1 MPLSGGTASCGER
14 GNVEVQKWLVVTMAL
29 AYVGLLF
36 AIAWH
41 SDRRAA
47 RPPGGKRRR
56 TPLLYA
62 LSLGVYCSSWTF
74 YGSVGSAST
83 AGFDFLP
90 IYVGPILVI
99 GLGWPLLAKMV
110 LVATEL
116 TTVSI
121 D

>member
-1 MPLSGGTASCGER
+1 MPHSGCVDLGAKKGD
-14 GNVEVQKWLVVTMAL
+14 VEVQKWLVGTMAL

-41 SDRRAA
+41 GDRRAVGL
-47 RPPGGKRRR
+47 PPGKRRS
-56 TPLLYA
+56 TTVLYA

-110 LVATEL
+110 LVA
-116 TTVSI
+116 
-121 D
+121 

>member
-1 MPLSGGTASCGER
+1 MAEGGDVG
-14 GNVEVQKWLVVTMAL
+14 VQKWLVVTMAL

-47 RPPGGKRRR
+47 GRTSGKRQRR
-56 TPLLYA
+56 ALLYA

-90 IYVGPILVI
+90 IYIGPILVI

-110 LVATEL
+110 LVAKEQN
-116 TTVSI
+116 TV
-121 D
+121 